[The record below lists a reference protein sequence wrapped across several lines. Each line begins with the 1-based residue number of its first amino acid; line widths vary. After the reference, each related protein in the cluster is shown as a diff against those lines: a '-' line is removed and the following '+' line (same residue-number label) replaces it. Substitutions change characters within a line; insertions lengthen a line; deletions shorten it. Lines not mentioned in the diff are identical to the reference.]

1 MLQRSRY
8 KSPHKG
14 RNAKDTDTNIKL
26 QARALQPVGQPVGNQ
41 QVGNFSG
48 GGGLGE
54 NSPALEDLIFALNNH
69 HISILP

>member
-8 KSPHKG
+8 KSPDKC

-54 NSPALEDLIFALNNH
+54 NSPALEDLILVLNNH